1 MELFAV
7 ILFKVFLVGVVG
19 AFCTMIFDLI
29 FDFRYTRYADPVLR
43 ASICM
48 VLIPIV
54 IGAIALVLL

>member
-19 AFCTMIFDLI
+19 AFCAMIFDMV
-29 FDFRYTRYADPVLR
+29 FNYRYTRYVEPVVR

-54 IGAIALVLL
+54 IGAVVLVLL